1 MESGFEDDFAPMQSS
16 NGVVA
21 TEDSSFILAQDEAEA
36 SVIEPE
42 ETEPE
47 PAAEE
52 SPKKDSEGGKCNG
65 HEQYKIQITYL
76 RF

>member
-21 TEDSSFILAQDEAEA
+21 TEDSSFILAQDEAEP
-36 SVIEPE
+36 SVIEPEEEE

-52 SPKKDSEGGKCNG
+52 SPKKDSEGGKCDEDE
-65 HEQYKIQITYL
+65 HYII
-76 RF
+76 

>member
-1 MESGFEDDFAPMQSS
+1 MFYQKKVCCQYPIINYLVSA
-16 NGVVA
+16 
-21 TEDSSFILAQDEAEA
+21 EDSSFILAQDEAEP

-65 HEQYKIQITYL
+65 DEH
-76 RF
+76 